1 MTTEHLGTFQFL
13 PPVPSGDKA
22 SLLIIGNEDGYF
34 TLKSYIDDGTDV
46 WYHEKGETIIDNEIV
61 SEEFPNGF
69 EAILV
74 TL

>member
-1 MTTEHLGTFQFL
+1 MTTEHLGTLQFL
-13 PPVPSGDKA
+13 PPAPAGDKS
-22 SLLIIGNEDGYF
+22 SLLIISNEDGYF